1 MGIMM
6 KKRKRKS
13 FVRKGKKGYCF
24 RGSVTVEASCLMP
37 LIIFLIWNILF
48 LSFFVYDQTV
58 MMQGSYCT
66 ALRTQRLIN
75 EEAEKLEEGEK
86 KFEDAVEERV
96 VCGRLEHQIS
106 VEKEAVSVKT
116 TLKMNAPAGLCFQS
130 VWQGCQ
136 EQRVDKWEPVNFIR
150 ACRKA
155 ENILEFLKTG
165 NVETEE

>member
-1 MGIMM
+1 M
-6 KKRKRKS
+6 KKQKRKS
-13 FVRKGKKGYCF
+13 SVEKRKKGRCF
-24 RGSVTVEASCLMP
+24 RGSVTVETSCLMP
-37 LIIFLIWNILF
+37 LIIFLIWNVLF

-58 MMQGSYCT
+58 TVQGSYCT
-66 ALRTQRLIN
+66 ALRIQRLTN
-75 EEAEKLEEGEK
+75 KEMEKLEEGEK
-86 KFEDAVEERV
+86 KFEEAVAERV

-136 EQRVDKWEPVNFIR
+136 EQRAEKWEPVNFIR

-155 ENILEFLKTG
+155 ENILEFLKKG
-165 NVETEE
+165 NMELEE